1 MTYDRLSFD
10 NGFKA
15 GLAAGRPQ
23 IGCWLTMAS
32 PTVTEVAAGAGF
44 DWLLIDME
52 HSPNDLNQ
60 VVDQLRAANGGTAE
74 PVVRVPW
81 NEPVMVKRLMDQG
94 VRSLMFPYVQSA
106 SEARAAVAAT
116 RYPPAGMRGIA
127 GTSRATDYGRRRD
140 YAARV
145 GNEVCV
151 IVQIETTEAITAAF
165 EIAAVDGVDGV
176 FIGPNDLAANMG
188 ALGMIGAPP
197 VAAAIATGLQAIR
210 GAGKAAG
217 ILDFAPSSARA
228 RFADGFGFIAVG
240 GDAFALAH
248 AVRGL
253 VETFTPGESPRMQ
266 LNRNESSG
274 TIPSCLPI
282 N

>member
-15 GLAAGRPQ
+15 GLAAGRAQ
-23 IGCWLTMAS
+23 LGCWLTMAS
-32 PTVTEVAAGAGF
+32 ATATEIAAGAGF

-52 HSPNDLNQ
+52 HSPNDLTA
-60 VVDQLRAANGGTAE
+60 VVDQLRAANGGGAE

-94 VRSLMFPYVQSA
+94 VRSLMFPYVQSV

-116 RYPPAGMRGIA
+116 RYPPAGIRGIA
-127 GTSRATDYGRRRD
+127 GTSRATDYGRRPD
-140 YAARV
+140 YAARAA
-145 GNEVCV
+145 GEACV
-151 IVQIETTEAITAAF
+151 IVQIETAEAVAAAA

-188 ALGMIGAPP
+188 APGRIDAEP
-197 VAAAIATGLQAIR
+197 VAAAIAAALAAIR

-217 ILDFAPSSARA
+217 ILDFSPPGART
-228 RFADGFGFIAVG
+228 RFAAGFGFVAVG
-240 GDAFALAH
+240 GDAFALAQALH
-248 AVRGL
+248 AL
-253 VETFTPGESPRMQ
+253 VKSFPAASSP
-266 LNRNESSG
+266 
-274 TIPSCLPI
+274 
-282 N
+282 